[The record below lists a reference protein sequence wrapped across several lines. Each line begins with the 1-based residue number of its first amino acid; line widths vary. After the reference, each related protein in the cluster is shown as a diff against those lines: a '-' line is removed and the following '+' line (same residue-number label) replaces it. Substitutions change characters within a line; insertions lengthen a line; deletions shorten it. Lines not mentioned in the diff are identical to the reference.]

1 MLDSLLI
8 KNFRSLEHLE
18 VPKLGRVNLMVG
30 KNNSGK
36 STVLDALRIHAGRA
50 GREVLESITQA
61 RDESLKDLFP
71 GHGFPAGDDWTD
83 AIQIGDPTDP
93 ASMLSL
99 LHAHVGDTEEQVQ
112 AADGGTTVR
121 ITTRRVPKQDLARF
135 PGRTEQALFVLLQD
149 RPLATVFLDSE
160 RRVPDPLPAVPC
172 GLVRT
177 RWMSMDELAA
187 QWDSIVFTEHEDIV
201 RRALRLITPE
211 FENLTFVQIGSPAG
225 GHRSAKVK
233 LSNTGS
239 PVALKSLGDGMQRIL
254 QIALQLVSARGGLLL
269 VDEFENGLHY
279 SVQEQVWSLL
289 FEMAERLDLQ
299 IFATTHS
306 WDCIESFSRVARQ
319 RQDIDGVLFRMGR
332 SLRRSDHG
340 RIIAT
345 VFDEAALHDITQA
358 EVEVR

>member
-1 MLDSLLI
+1 MLNALVI
-8 KNFRSLEHLE
+8 RNFRCLQDFH
-18 VPKLGRVNLMVG
+18 VGRLGRVNLIVG
-30 KNNSGK
+30 RNNAGK
-36 STVLDALRIHAGRA
+36 STVLEALSLHAGRA
-50 GREVLESITQA
+50 SREVIERITQA
-61 RDESLKDLFP
+61 RDESPKDLFP

-83 AIQIGDPTDP
+83 AIQIGDPTNP
-93 ASMLSL
+93 ASLLRL
-99 LHAHVGDTEEQVQ
+99 LHAHVSDTEEHVQ
-112 AADGGTTVR
+112 EAQGTVVR
-121 ITTRRVPKQDLARF
+121 LTTRRVPKQDLALF
-135 PGRTEQALFVLLQD
+135 PGRTEHALFVLLQD
-149 RPLATVFLDSE
+149 RPLATVFLDSD
-160 RRVPDPLPAVPC
+160 RRVPEPLPAIPC

-177 RWMSMDELAA
+177 RWMPMDALAA
-187 QWDSIVFTEHEDIV
+187 QWDRIVFTEHEDIV

-211 FENLTFVQIGSPAG
+211 FENLTFVQIGDPAG
-225 GHRSAKVK
+225 RHRSAKVK

-269 VDEFENGLHY
+269 IDEFENGLHY

-289 FEMAERLDLQ
+289 FEMAERLDIQ

-306 WDCIESFSRVARQ
+306 WDCIESFARVARQ

-332 SLRRSDHG
+332 SLRHSDRG